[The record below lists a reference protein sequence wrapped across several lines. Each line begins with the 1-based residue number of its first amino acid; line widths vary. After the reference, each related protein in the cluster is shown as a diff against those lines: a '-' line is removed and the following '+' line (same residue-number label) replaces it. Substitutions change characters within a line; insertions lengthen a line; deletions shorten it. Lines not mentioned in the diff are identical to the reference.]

1 MRYLLTSL
9 FCVFTLSLSVYGQV
23 PDYIPTDGLV
33 AWYPFNGNANDESGN
48 GLHGTVSGAILAPD
62 QNGNNSSAYYFDGDD
77 KIEIAHNNILNVTEM
92 TLRISFKTFDNPLA
106 TPNGNSLLMS
116 KREPSGWGS
125 SFEFSGS
132 ASFGSSWSINGNGS
146 IAGPNLMHGNWYD
159 VVYVHRNDS
168 IKIYIH
174 NVLVFEDVS
183 PGVYNSNSLPLV
195 FGMRG
200 NGWHQLIG
208 TLDDIGIWNRAL
220 TEDEIEALFV
230 AQETTLGCMDS
241 VACNYSPE
249 ATEDDGS
256 CDYSCCPGPGC
267 CGVGMNWNSEI
278 GECEITNPTDS
289 NLDGCTDLNDLM
301 DILSAYGDCAE
312 VNYSL
317 SFDGVDDY
325 VEGSASSSLDVTNT
339 NNITLSAWVKP
350 NDFNGSQRIITH
362 TAEGSDHQQYSL
374 HVSDG
379 QIYFISGASLFEQNG
394 FNLSSSNLE
403 LGVWNNISMTYDGSA
418 VRLYL
423 DGNIVFEKLEPDY
436 FPSDWMGYFYI
447 GKRAD
452 GEEQFNGYI
461 DEVSIWNSAL
471 TQEQIQSY
479 MSTPPTGNEEG
490 LVGYWDFNEGTG
502 STLTDQTSN
511 GNDGV
516 INGATWSTDVP
527 TSP

>member
-1 MRYLLTSL
+1 MRYLVTLL
-9 FCVFTLSLSVYGQV
+9 FATLSLNAVGQV
-23 PDYIPTDGLV
+23 PDYVPAGGLV

-220 TEDEIEALFV
+220 TEDEIESLFV
-230 AQETTLGCMDS
+230 AQETTLDCTDS
-241 VACNYSPE
+241 VACNFNPD

-256 CDYSCCPGPGC
+256 CDYTCCPGPGC

-289 NLDGCTDLNDLM
+289 NLDGCTDLNDL
-301 DILSAYGDCAE
+301 LNLLGAYGICTSALPDFVTCGDLIEHEGYSYSTVQIGGQCWFAE
-312 VNYSL
+312 NCRYLPVVSPSSYSSTTDPDYYVYGYEGIDVVAAQATTNFETYGVL
-317 SFDGVDDY
+317 YNWPAVMDEGICPSGWHVPTDGEFTELVDFLGGESVAGGKMKEAGDDHWDLPNIDASNSSGFNGLPGGSRY
-325 VEGSASSSLDVTNT
+325 AGGFITNGDKGYWWSASV
-339 NNITLSAWVKP
+339 
-350 NDFNGSQRIITH
+350 
-362 TAEGSDHQQYSL
+362 
-374 HVSDG
+374 
-379 QIYFISGASLFEQNG
+379 
-394 FNLSSSNLE
+394 
-403 LGVWNNISMTYDGSA
+403 
-418 VRLYL
+418 
-423 DGNIVFEKLEPDY
+423 
-436 FPSDWMGYFYI
+436 
-447 GKRAD
+447 
-452 GEEQFNGYI
+452 
-461 DEVSIWNSAL
+461 
-471 TQEQIQSY
+471 
-479 MSTPPTGNEEG
+479 
-490 LVGYWDFNEGTG
+490 
-502 STLTDQTSN
+502 
-511 GNDGV
+511 
-516 INGATWSTDVP
+516 
-527 TSP
+527 TSPGSSGSLRRRLDSNSGSISRGSYTRNYGFSVRCVKDES